1 MSQQKAL
8 ILEKAKG
15 KFIVSTVPIL
25 KPGPGQLS
33 IKVIATAL
41 NPVDWKI
48 QAWDFIVQKYPAIL
62 GIDIAGDVEEVG
74 DGVQGFSKGDK
85 VFCQGYFTNEMASFQ
100 QYTLIPAD
108 IVGKIPSNISYAQ
121 AATIPLALTTAAI
134 GLLHAQPGGGGLNPT
149 FDPKINFSGQS
160 AIVIGGGTSVGQYV
174 IQLFKLLGYSTIIAY
189 ASAHHT
195 DYLKSIGATHVIERG
210 EVPVGSLAEAAK
222 KIANAPIEIA
232 YNAVG
237 DKDSQAACI
246 DAIIEGGQ
254 VPDVNPEV
262 VENEDSK
269 NGKRVFTIFATPH
282 HPPHRE
288 FCRILWKTLPN
299 LVQKGVIVPNRVE
312 KLPNGLAGIDQ
323 GLQKLKANEVS
334 GVKLVAFPQETA

>member
-1 MSQQKAL
+1 ML
-8 ILEKAKG
+8 LE
-15 KFIVSTVPIL
+15 
-25 KPGPGQLS
+25 
-33 IKVIATAL
+33 
-41 NPVDWKI
+41 
-48 QAWDFIVQKYPAIL
+48 
-62 GIDIAGDVEEVG
+62 
-74 DGVQGFSKGDK
+74 
-85 VFCQGYFTNEMASFQ
+85 
-100 QYTLIPAD
+100 
-108 IVGKIPSNISYAQ
+108 
-121 AATIPLALTTAAI
+121 
-134 GLLHAQPGGGGLNPT
+134 
-149 FDPKINFSGQS
+149 
-160 AIVIGGGTSVGQYV
+160 V

-299 LVQKGVIVPNRVE
+299 LVQKGVIV
-312 KLPNGLAGIDQ
+312 
-323 GLQKLKANEVS
+323 VS
-334 GVKLVAFPQETA
+334 KNLLNLCYTMLNCDSPTGWRNFPMDSPESTKGYRS

>member
-1 MSQQKAL
+1 MSPQKAL

-15 KFIVSTVPIL
+15 SLVVSAAQPIL

-33 IKVIATAL
+33 VKVIAVAL

-48 QAWDFIVQKYPAIL
+48 QAWDVLLKEYPAIL
-62 GIDIAGDVEEVG
+62 GLDIAGDVEEIG
-74 DGVQGFSKGDK
+74 EGVEGFSRGDK
-85 VFCQGYFTNEMASFQ
+85 GFFGIEMAGFQ

-108 IVGKIPSNISYAQ
+108 IVGKIPSNIDYAQ
-121 AATIPLALTTAAI
+121 AATIPGAFTTAAI
-134 GLLHAQPGGGGLNPT
+134 SLFKAQPEGAGLNPT
-149 FDPKINFSGQS
+149 FDLDIKFAGRS
-160 AIVIGGGTSVGQYV
+160 AVIVGGSTSVGQYV

-222 KIANAPIEIA
+222 KIANSPIEIA

-237 DKDSQAACI
+237 DKDSRAACI

-262 VENEDSK
+262 DNEDSK